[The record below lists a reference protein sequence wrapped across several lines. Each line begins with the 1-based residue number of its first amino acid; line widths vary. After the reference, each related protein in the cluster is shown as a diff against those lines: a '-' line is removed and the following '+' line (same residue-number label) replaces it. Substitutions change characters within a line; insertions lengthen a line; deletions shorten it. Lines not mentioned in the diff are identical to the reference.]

1 MWVDYAA
8 LTIWHEKGDGIRGGV
23 RVTVTQQRP
32 QDWSAMHT
40 GVGDGLW
47 GNAGARGCPRLPQAG
62 RRRSWGVP
70 LGGGRPGPWTQ
81 CPLLH
86 RVRIQ
91 LVRAPRAGL
100 LCRRAQDALA
110 LGPVLSPL
118 SSLFSLQ
125 LILACG
131 LEVLVI
137 SLLAAQGGKQ
147 CARLEA

>member
-47 GNAGARGCPRLPQAG
+47 GNAGARVCRKLGDGDR
-62 RRRSWGVP
+62 GVLLCHSEGGA
-70 LGGGRPGPWTQ
+70 LGPGPQ

>member
-1 MWVDYAA
+1 
-8 LTIWHEKGDGIRGGV
+8 
-23 RVTVTQQRP
+23 
-32 QDWSAMHT
+32 MHT

-47 GNAGARGCPRLPQAG
+47 GNVGARVCRKLGDGDR
-62 RRRSWGVP
+62 GVCHSE
-70 LGGGRPGPWTQ
+70 GGAPGPGPQ